1 MEQIKIKK
9 DYREIEFSM
18 GSNVESAVNEL
29 KSYTSERVCGS
40 FNGKMLYSDV
50 DDMDS
55 AYKKVTGKTKTEFD
69 EAQKQRQLEYKREKK
84 EHEEAI
90 PRLTKEWA
98 EKGNAILDEK
108 HHKSWAELVPI
119 RLGDMYRGMELG
131 NCLEIVEQLN
141 KGIELEKVKPLIENQ
156 GHSGMS
162 FGLVC
167 SMVKEFCDR
176 GDEFVNYVR

>member
-1 MEQIKIKK
+1 MEKK
-9 DYREIEFSM
+9 YRKIEF
-18 GSNVESAVNEL
+18 GFGNIESAVKEL
-29 KSYTSERVCGS
+29 KSHKDLVCGT
-40 FNGKMLYSDV
+40 FNEQVLYSDI

-55 AYKKVTGKTKTEFD
+55 AYKKVTGKTKYEFD
-69 EAQKQRQLEYKREKK
+69 EAERKRQEEYDREKR

-90 PRLTKEWA
+90 PKLTKEWI

-108 HHKSWAELVPI
+108 HHKTWAKCVPI
-119 RLGDMYRGMELG
+119 RLSDLYRGMELG

-141 KGIELEKVKPLIENQ
+141 KGKEFEEVKPLIKNQ

-176 GDEFVNYVR
+176 GSDFVIYVR

>member
-1 MEQIKIKK
+1 MKK
-9 DYREIEFSM
+9 YREIEF
-18 GSNVESAVNEL
+18 GFGNIEEAVREL
-29 KSYTSERVCGS
+29 KSHKDLVKGT
-40 FNGKMLYSDV
+40 FNGQILYSDI

-69 EAQKQRQLEYKREKK
+69 EAGRLRQIEYKRQEK

-90 PRLTKEWA
+90 PKLTIEWVK
-98 EKGNAILDEK
+98 KGKKILDKK
-108 HHKSWAELVPI
+108 HHELWTKIVPI
-119 RLGDMYRGMELG
+119 RLGDLYKGMELG

-141 KGIELEKVKPLIENQ
+141 KGSELEKVKPLIEDQ

-167 SMVKEFCDR
+167 SMVKEFADR
-176 GDEFVNYVR
+176 GEEFVKYTRT